1 MGEKKLSNT
10 NLVVS
15 RRIKRENASLPVDVR
30 RSKTS
35 LLKLPSIS
43 VLPSNL
49 LRFVLF
55 SLQGLGQDMFAFFF
69 DLGVPSVYRIDGKLI
84 NNFASDA
91 FLGELVSLI
100 SSLCPDLKPKI
111 YRETPL

>member
-1 MGEKKLSNT
+1 
-10 NLVVS
+10 
-15 RRIKRENASLPVDVR
+15 
-30 RSKTS
+30 
-35 LLKLPSIS
+35 
-43 VLPSNL
+43 
-49 LRFVLF
+49 
-55 SLQGLGQDMFAFFF
+55 MFAFFF

-111 YRETPL
+111 YRETPLWVLCIRRDLLVNENRWSAKKPWKLRVAGANFPFVNGPCHFEDT